1 MSAAPDVVPQL
12 DALLLLPTPLVPV
25 GLEPDR
31 PPIWCKC
38 EFLNPSGSTKDRI
51 AAYILSRALAR
62 GAITPGAKVVEAS
75 SGSTGIALAMAC
87 ARLRLRFTAVMPRG
101 VSEER
106 VLIVR
111 AYGGR
116 VEWSPKEEGIRG
128 AMRLAASI
136 AERTGAF
143 APRQFENPDN
153 AAAHRFGTAVET
165 FRQFPPGTAVDAVV
179 SGVGTGGT
187 LVGLLEGCH
196 DHGSDPMAVAA
207 RPVLASGTPTGD
219 PRAPNGFSEA
229 ECCSFSHRIPGVVD
243 GLSTLYVPGRM
254 RKLVEIDVDDTVAL
268 DATRRLIALGL
279 PVGPS
284 SGLNLAAA
292 LEFQRRA
299 ERPLTIVTVLPD
311 RMERYFSTD
320 LFASLRAG
328 AGTSADA
335 T

>member
-1 MSAAPDVVPQL
+1 VIAEAT
-12 DALLLLPTPLVPV
+12 DALLRPLPVTPLVPV
-25 GLEPDR
+25 NLEPQL

-51 AAYILSRALAR
+51 ATHILAKALDD
-62 GAITPGAKVVEAS
+62 GAIRPGAQVVEAS
-75 SGSTGIALAMAC
+75 SGSTSIALAMAC
-87 ARLRLRFTAVMPRG
+87 ARFHLRFVAVMPQG

-116 VEWSPKEEGIRG
+116 VELSPGDEGIRG
-128 AMRLAASI
+128 ALHRAASI

-153 AAAHRFGTAVET
+153 AAAHRFGTAAEI
-165 FRQFPPGTAVDAVV
+165 FRQLPPGVAVDAVV
-179 SGVGTGGT
+179 SGIGTGGT
-187 LVGLLEGCH
+187 LVGLVEGCH
-196 DHGSDPMAVAA
+196 DHGADPTAVAA
-207 RPVLASGTPTGD
+207 RPVSTSAGSMRGNPSVASGL
-219 PRAPNGFSEA
+219 SEA

-243 GLSTLYVPGRM
+243 GLSTLYDPHRM

-268 DATRRLIALGL
+268 ETARRLIALGL

-284 SGLNLAAA
+284 SGLNVAAA
-292 LEFQRRA
+292 LELQRRT
-299 ERPLTIVTVLPD
+299 ERPLTLVTVLPD

-320 LFASLRAG
+320 LFAPLRTG
-328 AGTSADA
+328 AGTSANA